1 MKTKKLLIW
10 LLCLLFVLPCVLPAA
25 ATTIYTVPMNEDA
38 FDANDF
44 LTAQGRYL
52 VNRRNEK
59 IQLKGVN
66 LGAWMIWEDWL
77 NPYEEASDHYEVLTT
92 LTERFGEEK
101 AYELMNIYMD
111 NFITEWDLDNIKSMG
126 FNCVRVPF
134 WFRNF
139 YYDDN
144 GRKILDDKGEWD
156 FSRLD
161 WVVEECGKR
170 GLYVILDM
178 HGAVGYQSDAP
189 HSGKGNSVGLYAD
202 TEQGERYRE
211 LTDELWTAI
220 AARFKGNPTVAMYD
234 LLNEPMCDVP
244 ENGIVRRI
252 NNEKIYTRLYNTV
265 RAVDPD
271 HAISLECIWTPFAL
285 PHKQLKGWTNVVY
298 QVHFYETTDFVFS
311 WNVLMT
317 RMWYLNTPLLM
328 GEFYPH
334 KQTTWENCFK
344 KMNQADFS
352 WMLWT
357 YKATG
362 HGMWDG
368 DWCLFGSKD
377 GFWRAKVKT
386 DSFEDIAYKWGE
398 RQQTQIGFQDSGHY
412 ERDVKA
418 YL

>member
-1 MKTKKLLIW
+1 MSFIEQVTYDLTRRGWENLRNMTVVFPMHRAALFMKEELKRQMLLQH
-10 LLCLLFVLPCVLPAA
+10 LDRPVLAPR
-25 ATTIYTVPMNEDA
+25 
-38 FDANDF
+38 F
-44 LTAQGRYL
+44 
-52 VNRRNEK
+52 
-59 IQLKGVN
+59 
-66 LGAWMIWEDWL
+66 
-77 NPYEEASDHYEVLTT
+77 TT
-92 LTERFGEEK
+92 L
-101 AYELMNIYMD
+101 
-111 NFITEWDLDNIKSMG
+111 S
-126 FNCVRVPF
+126 
-134 WFRNF
+134 
-139 YYDDN
+139 
-144 GRKILDDKGEWD
+144 
-156 FSRLD
+156 
-161 WVVEECGKR
+161 
-170 GLYVILDM
+170 
-178 HGAVGYQSDAP
+178 
-189 HSGKGNSVGLYAD
+189 
-202 TEQGERYRE
+202 E

-344 KMNQADFS
+344 KMNQANFS

>member
-1 MKTKKLLIW
+1 MKTKKLLIT
-10 LLCLLFVLPCVLPAA
+10 LLCVLFVLPCVLPAA
-25 ATTIYTVPMNEDA
+25 ATTIRPPAPDSPA

-52 VNRRNEK
+52 VNRYGDK

-144 GRKILDDKGEWD
+144 GRKILDDKGDWD

-202 TEQGERYRE
+202 TAQGERYRE

-220 AARFKGNPTVAMYD
+220 ATRFRDNPTVAMYD

-244 ENGIVRRI
+244 ENGLVRRI

-265 RAVDPD
+265 RAVDPY
-271 HAISLECIWTPFAL
+271 HAISVECIWTPLGL
-285 PHKQLKGWTNVVY
+285 PHKQVKGWKNVVY

-317 RMWYLNTPLLM
+317 RLWYLNTPLLM

-398 RQQTQIGFQDSGHY
+398 RQQTQQGFQDSGHY